1 MRAFIAIELPESI
14 HEALARAQ
22 ARFRAVCP
30 DARWTRPEG
39 IHLTLK
45 FLGQISDEQV
55 TQVKRAL
62 GQMTRFEKFTIQAKG
77 FGFFPDAKR
86 PRVFWAGLDAPPE
99 LARLASEVERVMAP
113 LGFPP
118 ENRTFKP
125 HLTLA
130 RFKVPRPQPKLQEL
144 LAQEGDPSL
153 GTFEVSEFFLW
164 ESKLSPQ
171 GAEYRK
177 VERFPSTA

>member
-1 MRAFIAIELPESI
+1 MRAFIAIELPEFI
-14 HEALARAQ
+14 REALARAQ

-30 DARWTRPEG
+30 DARWARPEG

-55 TQVKRAL
+55 TRVNRAL
-62 GQMTRFEKFTIQAKG
+62 GQMARFEKFAVEAKG

-99 LARLASEVERVMAP
+99 LARLASEVERVMTQFDFAP
-113 LGFPP
+113 
-118 ENRTFKP
+118 EDRIFKP
-125 HLTLA
+125 HLTNA
-130 RFKVPRPQPKLQEL
+130 RIKVPRPQPKLQAL

-177 VERFPSTA
+177 VERFSSSA

>member
-1 MRAFIAIELPESI
+1 MRAFVAIELPQSI
-14 HEALARAQ
+14 REALAREQ
-22 ARFRAVCP
+22 ARFRTVCP

-45 FLGQISDEQV
+45 FLGDISDMQEAR
-55 TQVKRAL
+55 VKTAL
-62 GQMTRFEKFTIQAKG
+62 GHMEPFEKFTLTVNG
-77 FGFFPDAKR
+77 FGFFPDARR
-86 PRVFWAGLDAPPE
+86 PKVFWAGLEAPPD
-99 LARLASEVERVMAP
+99 LARLATEVENAMAP

-118 ENRTFKP
+118 EGRPFRP

-130 RFKVPRPQPKLQEL
+130 RFKMPRPQQKLEALVEANDNL
-144 LAQEGDPSL
+144 LL
-153 GTFEVSEFFLW
+153 GSVEVSDFFLW

-177 VERFPSTA
+177 VARFP

>member
-14 HEALARAQ
+14 RKALVSQQ

-30 DARWTRPEG
+30 EARWTRPEG

-45 FLGQISDEQV
+45 FLGQISGQQEA
-55 TQVKRAL
+55 QVKNAL
-62 GQMTRFEKFTIQAKG
+62 SRMGPFEKFTVRVQG

-86 PRVFWAGLDAPPE
+86 PRVFWAGLDAPPA
-99 LARLASEVERVMAP
+99 LAQLAAQVESALAP
-113 LGFPP
+113 LGFAP
-118 ENRTFKP
+118 ENRPFKP

-130 RFKVPRPQPKLQEL
+130 RFKVPRPQPKLEAL
-144 LAQEGDPSL
+144 LAVQNQPLL

-164 ESKLSPQ
+164 ESRLLPG
-171 GAEYRK
+171 GAEYHK
-177 VERFPSTA
+177 VASFP

>member
-1 MRAFIAIELPESI
+1 MRAFIAIELPEAIRES
-14 HEALARAQ
+14 LARQQ

-45 FLGQISDEQV
+45 FLGEISGEQEA
-55 TQVKRAL
+55 QVKKAL
-62 GQMTRFEKFTIQAKG
+62 GQIERFEQFTVRAHG

-99 LARLASEVERVMAP
+99 LARLAAQVESAMTP
-113 LGFPP
+113 LGFPA
-118 ENRTFKP
+118 ENRAFSP

-130 RFKVPRPQPKLQEL
+130 RFKVPRPQPRLQEL
-144 LAQEGDPSL
+144 LAAQADPLL
-153 GTFEVSEFFLW
+153 GTFAVSEFFLW

-171 GAEYRK
+171 GSEYRK
-177 VERFPSTA
+177 VACFP

>member
-14 HEALARAQ
+14 REALRREQ
-22 ARFRAVCP
+22 ARFRQVCP

-45 FLGQISDEQV
+45 FLGEISAPQEAE
-55 TQVKRAL
+55 VKNTLSR
-62 GQMTRFEKFTIQAKG
+62 MERFEKFTVRVQG
-77 FGFFPDAKR
+77 FGFFPSAKR

-99 LARLASEVERVMAP
+99 LAQMAAQVENALAP

-118 ENRTFKP
+118 ENRDFKP

-130 RFKVPRPQPKLQEL
+130 RFKVPRPQPRIEAL
-144 LAQEGDPSL
+144 LAVQSSSL
-153 GTFEVSEFFLW
+153 LGSFEVSEFFLW
-164 ESKLSPQ
+164 ESRLLPG
-171 GAEYRK
+171 GAEYHK
-177 VERFPSTA
+177 MARFP